1 MIKIEF
7 LFPEI
12 CNLYGDPFNVKYLK
26 SSLKEAEVYET
37 TLMDE
42 PKFAEQEI
50 DMIYMGSMSERAQ
63 ELVIQKLKPYKEK
76 LQELIENNK
85 VILLTGNALEVF
97 ESYIENEDGSKLEG
111 LGIIDT
117 YAKRDMLHRYNTLF
131 LGEFNAE
138 EKMKIMG
145 YKATF
150 SFSYGNNENNYA
162 FKSIKGVG
170 INKESILEGFRI
182 NNLFATYLIGPLL
195 VVNPNFTKYIMKLL
209 GEKEP
214 KLQFEQEALKC
225 YAIRL
230 KEFESEF
237 TNYLQ

>member
-1 MIKIEF
+1 
-7 LFPEI
+7 
-12 CNLYGDPFNVKYLK
+12 
-26 SSLKEAEVYET
+26 
-37 TLMDE
+37 
-42 PKFAEQEI
+42 
-50 DMIYMGSMSERAQ
+50 
-63 ELVIQKLKPYKEK
+63 
-76 LQELIENNK
+76 
-85 VILLTGNALEVF
+85 
-97 ESYIENEDGSKLEG
+97 
-111 LGIIDT
+111 
-117 YAKRDMLHRYNTLF
+117 MLHRYNTLF

-225 YAIRL
+225 YEIRL
-230 KEFESEF
+230 KEIESEF